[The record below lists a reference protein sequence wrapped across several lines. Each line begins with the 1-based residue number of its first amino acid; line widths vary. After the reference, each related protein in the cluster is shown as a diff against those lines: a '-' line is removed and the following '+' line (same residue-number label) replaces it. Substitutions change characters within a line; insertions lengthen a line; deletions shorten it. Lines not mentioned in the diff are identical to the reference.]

1 MAYVHHPGGLCQVVH
16 LSPARDKF
24 SRETNK
30 FSLCQA
36 IAQKSDPRDLEQAQQ
51 AGIKSSAYACKTEIL
66 LLWLIPRQLVC
77 IFNILNFSARY
88 ILHFRE
94 N

>member
-36 IAQKSDPRDLEQAQQ
+36 DALKNNLELIHLP
-51 AGIKSSAYACKTEIL
+51 AGRI
-66 LLWLIPRQLVC
+66 V
-77 IFNILNFSARY
+77 
-88 ILHFRE
+88 E
-94 N
+94 NVPKVRSHQI